1 MPSSRPNIIPVVINL
16 LRQIQPQ
23 SILDVGVGFGKW
35 GHLFREYTDIQES
48 ERDPE
53 RYRRDNWQVQIDG
66 IEGFPGYLTPMHH
79 YLYNRIHTGDALEV
93 IQKLGRYDLVFM
105 GDIIEHLE
113 KENGM
118 ELLRQAVA
126 HAHKAVIVST
136 PKYDTHQGA
145 LCGNDL
151 ERHRSVWHEKDFHQF
166 NVTTVKTIDRATL
179 LAAIVMPGVM
189 SPSFTPPMPPKAA
202 DARRLHMAVDHLT
215 QFIPVEQPFI
225 LVDEEQVRTELPHRN
240 ALPFLEKGGEYW
252 GPPEDD
258 GTAIAEFERMRDA
271 GASFIAFIWS
281 CFWWLEYYPAFY
293 QHLRDRFSCAIEN
306 EEIVIFDLRR

>member
-93 IQKLGRYDLVFM
+93 IKKLGTYDLVFM
-105 GDIIEHLE
+105 GDIIEHLD

-136 PKYDTHQGA
+136 PKYDTHQGP

-166 NVTTVKTIDRATL
+166 NVATVKTIDRATL

-189 SPSFTPPMPPKAA
+189 PPSFTPPMPPKAA

-215 QFIPVEQPFI
+215 QFIPDIGRAHV
-225 LVDEEQVRTELPHRN
+225 
-240 ALPFLEKGGEYW
+240 
-252 GPPEDD
+252 
-258 GTAIAEFERMRDA
+258 
-271 GASFIAFIWS
+271 
-281 CFWWLEYYPAFY
+281 
-293 QHLRDRFSCAIEN
+293 
-306 EEIVIFDLRR
+306 